1 MIEGLEFLQQNAEW
15 MCSIALVLFT
25 FMQWWISRKQL
36 IQTLRFK
43 RLELA
48 QKLDHVAV
56 TFLGDSETSMQFYQF
71 LAENQSNFK
80 FLLKKRS
87 YKYVEELFNFI
98 KKVRNTPSTSM
109 QGALQN
115 LITFNEYLNSLTD
128 VLCNAEYGMVKYKS
142 ENESLKP
149 YKEIVENMGK
159 MMVSKKGLE
168 LGDLK
173 DEKYR
178 T

>member
-1 MIEGLEFLQQNAEW
+1 MDIVLDFLKMIVEFLQKNAEW
-15 MCSIALVLFT
+15 MCSIALAAFA

-48 QKLDHVAV
+48 QKLDHVAA
-56 TFLGDSETSMQFYQF
+56 TFLGDSKTSMQFYQF

-80 FLLKKRS
+80 FLLEKKS
-87 YKYVEELFNFI
+87 YKYVTDLFNFM
-98 KKVRNTPSTSM
+98 KKVHNTPTTST
-109 QGALQN
+109 QEALQN

-128 VLCNAEYGMVKYKS
+128 ELCNAEYGMVKFKS
-142 ENESLKP
+142 ENESLQP

-159 MMVSKKGLE
+159 NGANKN
-168 LGDLK
+168 
-173 DEKYR
+173 
-178 T
+178 

>member
-1 MIEGLEFLQQNAEW
+1 MSLLLDFLKIAFDFLQKNAEW
-15 MCSIALVLFT
+15 MCSIALVLFA
-25 FMQWWISRKQL
+25 FMQWWISRRQL

-80 FLLKKRS
+80 FLLKKKS
-87 YKYVEELFNFI
+87 YKYVEDLFNFI
-98 KKVRNTPSTSM
+98 KKVRNTPTTST
-109 QGALQN
+109 QEALQN
-115 LITFNEYLNSLTD
+115 LLTFNEYLNSLTD
-128 VLCNAEYGMVKYKS
+128 ELCNAEYGMVKFKS

-149 YKEIVENMGK
+149 YKEIVEKMGQST
-159 MMVSKKGLE
+159 SK
-168 LGDLK
+168 
-173 DEKYR
+173 
-178 T
+178 

>member
-1 MIEGLEFLQQNAEW
+1 MYLNIVLKFLQNNAEW
-15 MCSIALVLFT
+15 MCSIALAFFA

-56 TFLGDSETSMQFYQF
+56 TFLGNSETSMQFYQF

-80 FLLKKRS
+80 FLLKKES
-87 YKYVEELFNFI
+87 YKYVEVLFNFM
-98 KKVRNTPSTSM
+98 KNVYNTQTTTT
-109 QGALQN
+109 QQALQN

-128 VLCNAEYGMVKYKS
+128 ELCNAEYGMVKFKP

-149 YKEIVENMGK
+149 YKKIGENMGK
-159 MMVSKKGLE
+159 NDK
-168 LGDLK
+168 
-173 DEKYR
+173 
-178 T
+178 

>member
-1 MIEGLEFLQQNAEW
+1 MNTLLEFLRNNAEW
-15 MCSIALVLFT
+15 MCSIALAFFA

-56 TFLGDSETSMQFYQF
+56 TFLGDSETSKQFYQF

-80 FLLKKRS
+80 FLLKKKS
-87 YKYVEELFNFI
+87 HKYVEDLFNFM
-98 KKVRNTPSTSM
+98 KNVYNTQTTTT
-109 QGALQN
+109 QQALQN
-115 LITFNEYLNSLTD
+115 LITFNEYMNSLTD
-128 VLCNAEYGMVKYKS
+128 ELCNAEYGMVKFKP

-149 YKEIVENMGK
+149 YKKIGENMGR
-159 MMVSKKGLE
+159 
-168 LGDLK
+168 
-173 DEKYR
+173 DE
-178 T
+178 

>member
-1 MIEGLEFLQQNAEW
+1 MSLVLDFLQKNAEW
-15 MCSIALVLFT
+15 MCSIALAAFA

-48 QKLDHVAV
+48 QKLDHVAA

-80 FLLKKRS
+80 FLLKNKS
-87 YKYVEELFNFI
+87 YKYVEELFNFM
-98 KKVRNTPSTSM
+98 KKVRNTPTASI
-109 QGALQN
+109 QEALQN

-128 VLCNAEYGMVKYKS
+128 ELCNAEYGMVKFKS
-142 ENESLKP
+142 ENESLQS
-149 YKEIVENMGK
+149 YKEIVENMEKMGK
-159 MMVSKKGLE
+159 
-168 LGDLK
+168 
-173 DEKYR
+173 
-178 T
+178 

>member
-1 MIEGLEFLQQNAEW
+1 MSLVLDFLQKNAEW
-15 MCSIALVLFT
+15 MCSIALAAFA

-48 QKLDHVAV
+48 QKLDHVAA

-80 FLLKKRS
+80 FLLKNKS
-87 YKYVEELFNFI
+87 YKYVEELFNFMQ
-98 KKVRNTPSTSM
+98 KVRNTPTASI
-109 QGALQN
+109 QEALQN

-128 VLCNAEYGMVKYKS
+128 ELCNAEYGMVKFKS
-142 ENESLKP
+142 ENESLQS
-149 YKEIVENMGK
+149 YKEIVENMEKMGK
-159 MMVSKKGLE
+159 
-168 LGDLK
+168 
-173 DEKYR
+173 
-178 T
+178 

>member
-1 MIEGLEFLQQNAEW
+1 MSLVLDFLQKNAGW
-15 MCSIALVLFT
+15 MCSIALAAFAV
-25 FMQWWISRKQL
+25 MQWWISRKQL

-80 FLLKKRS
+80 FLLEKKS
-87 YKYVEELFNFI
+87 YKYVTDLFNFM
-98 KKVRNTPSTSM
+98 KKVHNTPTTST
-109 QGALQN
+109 QEALQN

-128 VLCNAEYGMVKYKS
+128 ELCNAEYGMVKFKS
-142 ENESLKP
+142 DNESLKP

-159 MMVSKKGLE
+159 NNK
-168 LGDLK
+168 
-173 DEKYR
+173 
-178 T
+178 

>member
-1 MIEGLEFLQQNAEW
+1 MNTLLEFLRNNAEW
-15 MCSIALVLFT
+15 MCSIALTFFA

-56 TFLGDSETSMQFYQF
+56 TFLGDSETSKQFYQF

-80 FLLKKRS
+80 FLLKKKS
-87 YKYVEELFNFI
+87 HKYVEVLFNFM
-98 KKVRNTPSTSM
+98 KNVYNTQTTTT
-109 QGALQN
+109 QQALQN

-128 VLCNAEYGMVKYKS
+128 ELCNAEYGMVKFKP

-149 YKEIVENMGK
+149 YKEIVEHMCKNG
-159 MMVSKKGLE
+159 
-168 LGDLK
+168 
-173 DEKYR
+173 R
-178 T
+178 

>member
-1 MIEGLEFLQQNAEW
+1 MSLVLDFLQKNAEW
-15 MCSIALVLFT
+15 MCSIALAAFA

-48 QKLDHVAV
+48 QKLDHVAA

-80 FLLKKRS
+80 FLLEKKS
-87 YKYVEELFNFI
+87 YKYVTDLFNFM
-98 KKVRNTPSTSM
+98 KKVHNTPTTST
-109 QGALQN
+109 QEALQN

-128 VLCNAEYGMVKYKS
+128 ELCNVEYGMVKFKS

-159 MMVSKKGLE
+159 NGANKN
-168 LGDLK
+168 
-173 DEKYR
+173 
-178 T
+178 

>member
-1 MIEGLEFLQQNAEW
+1 MYMNTLLELLRNNAEW
-15 MCSIALVLFT
+15 MCSIALAFFA

-56 TFLGDSETSMQFYQF
+56 TFLGNSETSMQFYQF

-80 FLLKKRS
+80 FLLKKKS
-87 YKYVEELFNFI
+87 HKYVEDLFNFM
-98 KKVRNTPSTSM
+98 KKVRNTPTTST
-109 QGALQN
+109 QETLQN

-128 VLCNAEYGMVKYKS
+128 ELCNAEYGMVKFKS

-149 YKEIVENMGK
+149 YKDIVENMGK
-159 MMVSKKGLE
+159 NVANKN
-168 LGDLK
+168 
-173 DEKYR
+173 
-178 T
+178 